1 LLGRW
6 LLFILGYIWLLLVFV
21 RLDHNLTLF
30 LLLLGLL
37 NWLGND
43 LFQLMLG
50 LLASL
55 YLLPI
60 VLLFEKHVLI
70 SVMLGLLLYPLV
82 DARRGLYDL
91 FLRFLLLLLTLHWYI
106 GLFFVGLHQTGL
118 RLLDSVLNVHLLLLF
133 LRLLRL
139 KDREVIL

>member
-1 LLGRW
+1 MLGRW

-37 NWLGND
+37 NWLDND
-43 LFQLMLG
+43 LVQLMFGWLT
-50 LLASL
+50 SL

-118 RLLDSVLNVHLLLLF
+118 RLLDSVLNVLLLLLF

>member
-21 RLDHNLTLF
+21 RLDHNLALF

-37 NWLGND
+37 NWLSND
-43 LFQLMLG
+43 LVQLMFGWLT
-50 LLASL
+50 SL

-82 DARRGLYDL
+82 DAHRGLYDL
-91 FLRFLLLLLTLHWYI
+91 FLRFLFLLLTLQWQVA
-106 GLFFVGLHQTGL
+106 LLFVGLHQTGL